1 MAELST
7 LARPYAQAV
16 FQLAQDRNELATW
29 SHRLHLLA
37 TIAVDPQT
45 RVLLDDPRLAR
56 ARLEGLFIEV
66 AGEALDVM
74 GRNLVRVLS
83 ENNRLALLAE
93 IAAQYEILK
102 AEAEN
107 TVQAELVAA
116 QPVSE
121 AKQAQICEALKKRL
135 GREVELRC
143 SIDERLI
150 GGAVIRAGDLVID
163 GSALGRLE
171 RLAATLR
178 T

>member
-1 MAELST
+1 
-7 LARPYAQAV
+7 
-16 FQLAQDRNELATW
+16 
-29 SHRLHLLA
+29 
-37 TIAVDPQT
+37 
-45 RVLLDDPRLAR
+45 
-56 ARLEGLFIEV
+56 
-66 AGEALDVM
+66 
-74 GRNLVRVLS
+74 VLS
-83 ENNRLALLAE
+83 ENSRLGLLAE

-121 AKQAQICEALKKRL
+121 AKQAQLREALKKRL
-135 GREVELRC
+135 GREVELQC

-171 RLAATLR
+171 RLATTLR

>member
-1 MAELST
+1 MTELST

-16 FQLAQDRNELATW
+16 FQLARDRDELATW
-29 SHRLHLLA
+29 SQRLQLLA

-45 RVLLDDPRLAR
+45 RALLDDPRLAR
-56 ARLEGLFIEV
+56 ARLEGLFIDV
-66 AGEALDVM
+66 AGETLDVM

-83 ENNRLALLAE
+83 ENSRLGLLAE

-121 AKQAQICEALKKRL
+121 AKQAQLREALKKRL
-135 GREVELRC
+135 GREVELQC

-171 RLAATLR
+171 RLATTLR